1 MKIDTDDSGWS
12 QYVIIDIEKDDSH
25 SDNANGRTLEIVRN
39 KLQVKKQKRELYS
52 MNQHDKYNVPSG
64 IIVYSISVFC
74 LVSLYIGFLIYN

>member
-12 QYVIIDIEKDDSH
+12 QYVIIDIEKDDSN
-25 SDNANGRTLEIVRN
+25 NANGRTLEIVRN

-74 LVSLYIGFLIYN
+74 LVSLYIVFLIYN